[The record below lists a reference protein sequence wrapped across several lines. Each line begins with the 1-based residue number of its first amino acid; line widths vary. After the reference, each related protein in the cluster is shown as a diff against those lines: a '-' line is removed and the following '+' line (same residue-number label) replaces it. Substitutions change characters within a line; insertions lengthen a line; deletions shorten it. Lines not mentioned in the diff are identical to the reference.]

1 MPITD
6 KTEIA
11 AVSEHLPSPE
21 RSLINT
27 AFFVIIPRLKISEQ
41 FNIYLVMLSLYNTT
55 VIICMYNFQNFY
67 RYSLQGVKNDIPLLR
82 CHFSIL
88 HCFWGFNQINPVRA
102 YKHIY
107 RFIIHLIK
115 HFYIIKERNCTHI
128 SILG

>member
-11 AVSEHLPSPE
+11 AVSEHLPSPD

-67 RYSLQGVKNDIPLLR
+67 RYSLQGVKKKTPHIEGA
-82 CHFSIL
+82 FSID
-88 HCFWGFNQINPVRA
+88 
-102 YKHIY
+102 
-107 RFIIHLIK
+107 
-115 HFYIIKERNCTHI
+115 YILDNKSDFLVSKSSSVIAPIFFKFASF
-128 SILG
+128 SIF

>member
-41 FNIYLVMLSLYNTT
+41 FNIYLVMFPLYNNSVT
-55 VIICMYNFQNFY
+55 IKIDNFRKFY
-67 RYSLQGVKNDIPLLR
+67 KDSL
-82 CHFSIL
+82 
-88 HCFWGFNQINPVRA
+88 
-102 YKHIY
+102 
-107 RFIIHLIK
+107 
-115 HFYIIKERNCTHI
+115 
-128 SILG
+128 